1 MTILEAEKVYG
12 AAPILKEPRIIGNWV
27 LWLEQRPNES
37 GRTTALIRPWKNK
50 DLPPQELT
58 PYPIDLRTKFH
69 GYGGAPLVATQT
81 GSDLL
86 LTWIDNSDQGL
97 WKSSW
102 SFDNKD
108 ELKLSFKLT
117 PKIEPICLSKK
128 HNYSLAG
135 GVIDLKKNI
144 WIGLL
149 ESDQGDYIVS
159 FSLNKIDQTP
169 KVIYSSKGFLG
180 YLSLNAKDRKLAWI
194 EWNKNLMPWDS
205 NELKLAI
212 FNEQEDLENIIV
224 FNSQYLKLKKEISFF
239 NPVWSQKGD
248 LYVAEDSSGWWNITK
263 IISDTNNES
272 ITISQNKWQIQ
283 AEIAFPQWVLGMSS
297 FACVGD
303 DVVGAFTK
311 GGIWSL
317 GLFQK
322 NGSIRIIDQPFN
334 DFSGLNSYKKR
345 LVAITSNSVI
355 SEGIFE
361 IDLLD
366 NLWEHTPATSFNLDT
381 KKISIGES
389 FWFIGSNDK
398 KVHAWYYPPLN
409 SQIQPPPLLVKSHSG
424 PTGMARCGLDL
435 EVQFWTS
442 RGWAVVD
449 VNYGGSTGFGR
460 EYRERLRGEWGVVD
474 VHDCAK
480 AAKELIAS
488 GKANK
493 DRIAIIGSSA
503 SGFTALGCL
512 LSTDIFN
519 IGACKYAVT
528 DLLSMANSTHRFE
541 EFYLDYLIGNIETDF
556 INYKTRSPI
565 NNVNKINVP
574 LILFHG
580 LKDKVISFKDSN
592 AIKNKLSKREIP
604 VEIHLFDQEG
614 HGFKDGKIKVQVLKD
629 TEAFFRKYL
638 TI

>member
-12 AAPILKEPRIIGNWV
+12 ASPILKEPRIIGNWV

-135 GVIDLKKNI
+135 GVIDIKKNI

-580 LKDKVISFKDSN
+580 LKDKVVSFKDSN

-638 TI
+638 TF

>member
-1 MTILEAEKVYG
+1 MTILEAENVYG
-12 AAPILKEPRIIGNWV
+12 AVPILKEPRIIGNWV

-135 GVIDLKKNI
+135 GVIDIKKNI

-212 FNEQEDLENIIV
+212 LNEQEDLENIIV

-580 LKDKVISFKDSN
+580 LKDKVVSFKDSN

-638 TI
+638 MV